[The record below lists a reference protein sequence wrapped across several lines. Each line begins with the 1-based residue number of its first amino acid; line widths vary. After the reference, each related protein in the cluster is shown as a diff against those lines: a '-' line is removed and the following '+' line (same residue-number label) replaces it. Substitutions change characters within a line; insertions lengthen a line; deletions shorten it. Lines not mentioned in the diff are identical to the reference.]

1 MKNKIEI
8 FEIILR
14 SVRSLFMSF
23 AIVVLLASF
32 FSFGGGDAVHA
43 MSVSYIWQLFAIC
56 FGVNFTQFFLSFIN
70 FNSFALATSAYFAD
84 TLAVVYLLSWL
95 FGFLDGTFK
104 IFLMVFSVSDPTET
118 VFACQKSLAVKR
130 IHHGIEIGTC
140 GNIDYGFLFFANIYV
155 R

>member
-1 MKNKIEI
+1 MKNKIEV

-104 IFLMVFSVSDPTET
+104 IFLMVFVMAGMPFIC
-118 VFACQKSLAVKR
+118 VLLFVYY
-130 IHHGIEIGTC
+130 H
-140 GNIDYGFLFFANIYV
+140 DYREANAINDIIKKNKDLLV
-155 R
+155 